1 MTAPEALPLA
11 AEILHREAHFL
22 DERRWDD
29 WLGLYHAQAE
39 FWVPAWRD
47 EDEATD
53 DPENEIALIYI
64 SSRTQLEE
72 RVSRVRSGRSA
83 ASSPLPRTAHAV
95 SNVMVMPG
103 GDDDALTVRSIA
115 TAHIFDVKRREQHM
129 FFSRCEHHLL
139 RANGDWRIRR
149 KKLIL
154 LNDYI
159 PTVIDF
165 YTV

>member
-1 MTAPEALPLA
+1 MTAPETLLMA
-11 AEILHREAHFL
+11 AEVLYREAHFL

-29 WLGLYHAQAE
+29 WLGLYHEQAE

-47 EDEATD
+47 EGEATD

-64 SSRTQLEE
+64 SSRVQLEE

-95 SNVMVMPG
+95 SNVMVLPG
-103 GDDDALTVRSIA
+103 EQDDTLTVRSIS
-115 TAHIFDVKRREQHM
+115 TAHIFDVRRREQHV
-129 FFSRCEHHLL
+129 FFSRCEHRLL
-139 RANGDWRIRR
+139 RGNGVWRIRR
-149 KKLIL
+149 KKLVL

>member
-1 MTAPEALPLA
+1 MTETETLQMA
-11 AEILHREAHFL
+11 AEMLYREAHFL

-29 WLGLYHAQAE
+29 WLGLYHEQAE

-47 EDEATD
+47 EDEVTE

-64 SSRTQLEE
+64 SSRVQLEE

-95 SNVMVMPG
+95 SNVMVTAG
-103 GDDDALTVRSIA
+103 ADDDMLTVRSIA
-115 TAHIFDVKRREQHM
+115 TTQIFDVKRREQYVL
-129 FFSRCEHHLL
+129 FGRCEHGLL
-139 RANGDWRIRR
+139 RVDGDWRIRR
-149 KKLIL
+149 KKLVL

-159 PTVIDF
+159 QTVIDF
-165 YTV
+165 YSI

>member
-11 AEILHREAHFL
+11 AEILYREAQFL

-95 SNVMVMPG
+95 SNVTVLPG
-103 GDDDALTVRSIA
+103 GDDNALTVRSIA
-115 TAHIFDVKRREQHM
+115 TAHIFDVKRREQYM

-139 RANGDWRIRR
+139 RADGGWRIRR
-149 KKLIL
+149 KKLVL

-159 PTVIDF
+159 PMPIDF